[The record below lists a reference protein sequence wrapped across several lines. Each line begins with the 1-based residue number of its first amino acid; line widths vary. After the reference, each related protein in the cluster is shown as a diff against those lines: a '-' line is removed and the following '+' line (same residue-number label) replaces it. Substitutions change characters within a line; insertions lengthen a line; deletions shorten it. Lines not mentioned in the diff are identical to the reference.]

1 VDDEEM
7 IREIARDMLNHM
19 GYRVLLA
26 KDGQEAVEIYKEKG
40 CEIDIIMVDL
50 IMPKMNGLVCYKKLK
65 EINKDVPIIVASGLG
80 ELSKKQSILELGA
93 AGYLEK
99 PYSIRSLSEVFSNV
113 D

>member
-1 VDDEEM
+1 M

-19 GYRVLLA
+19 GYEVLVA
-26 KDGQEAVEIYKEKG
+26 KDGQEALEIYREK
-40 CEIDIIMVDL
+40 CSEIDIIMVDL
-50 IMPKMNGLVCYKKLK
+50 IMPKMNGLVCFQKLK

-80 ELSKKQSILELGA
+80 ELNKKQSILKMGA

-99 PYSIRSLSEVFSNV
+99 PYTIRSLSEVFSKV